1 MIHNGQ
7 IQTSSGRLD
16 MTCFMEVGCIS
27 GKKIHGFVK
36 RRRRK
41 STFEK
46 ADVKWWLSTK
56 KTARPGNFDN
66 EIDLLL
72 IMPGSDIFYSLIK
85 HSSGEFIQ
93 ELLQAYNLLKA
104 CCN

>member
-16 MTCFMEVGCIS
+16 MTSFMEVGCIS

-46 ADVKWWLSTK
+46 ADVK
-56 KTARPGNFDN
+56 
-66 EIDLLL
+66 
-72 IMPGSDIFYSLIK
+72 
-85 HSSGEFIQ
+85 
-93 ELLQAYNLLKA
+93 
-104 CCN
+104 